1 MLIQANMP
9 QSFWT
14 EAVTTVAQIK
24 NMLPHSF
31 FKDLTSPYK
40 HWFQKAPPLEHLRP
54 FRCTVYALIPK
65 ERCPPRSK
73 YLTRATKGCLINYI
87 GGNSYR
93 YYDFSRQCILDS
105 HDIDIKEHRFPSS
118 ADFLPPFQQHII
130 IPQRHEPTT
139 SSSDSESTPEPPRIP
154 TPPILDSIVV
164 QPLSTKPIGL
174 FTTSLDT
181 IYEPKTFNDAV
192 NCPDAPHWIT
202 AMQDEIQSMLDND
215 AFILCDLPPGCK
227 C

>member
-54 FRCTVYALIPK
+54 FGCIVYALIPK
-65 ERCPPRSK
+65 ERRPPRSK
-73 YLTRATKGCLINYI
+73 YLARATKGCLISYI

-105 HDIDIKEHRFPSS
+105 HDLDIKEHRFPSPT
-118 ADFLPPFQQHII
+118 DFLHLSPQPII
-130 IPQRHEPTT
+130 IPQRHESTT
-139 SSSDSESTPEPPRIP
+139 SSSDSESTPKPSLQPEPSRIP
-154 TPPILDSIVV
+154 SPPIFDSIVV

-174 FTTSLDT
+174 FTTLDT
-181 IYEPKTFNDAV
+181 IYEPK
-192 NCPDAPHWIT
+192 
-202 AMQDEIQSMLDND
+202 
-215 AFILCDLPPGCK
+215 
-227 C
+227 